1 MGSLPNIYFGV
12 CWASWGGSGKKRV
25 PLPRDSPNK
34 IPPNCSGTS
43 CPQKRFGSMQV
54 TLRTRTRRTTS
65 WLAWLNRDQRFN
77 TWRAHGGTDAARCVS
92 AQDLGGGV
100 VYTGLLSTGM
110 VPANK
115 QSCQHLIGSSLE
127 IMALH
132 KAYSFIT

>member
-1 MGSLPNIYFGV
+1 
-12 CWASWGGSGKKRV
+12 
-25 PLPRDSPNK
+25 
-34 IPPNCSGTS
+34 
-43 CPQKRFGSMQV
+43 MQV
-54 TLRTRTRRTTS
+54 TPRTRTRRTTS
-65 WLAWLNRDQRFN
+65 WLAWLNRDQRSY
-77 TWRAHGGTDAARCVS
+77 TWRETRRANDARCVS
-92 AQDLGGGV
+92 AQDLGDGV